1 MQEEVENR
9 SVNLAISTSKLT
21 ARVLARA
28 LNSYLR
34 HRKEVKL
41 RKGEKYS
48 AWSAPKVTEKKTVA
62 SLMKESD
69 KLTNIEISDTDI
81 AGFEKF
87 AKKNRIDYQIK
98 RDDSVTPPK
107 YLVFFKAENGK
118 DMTKAFKEYLA
129 SVMQKE
135 KKPSVL
141 KQLKQ
146 MKEKVA
152 SVPKKVRNKDKEQSL

>member
-41 RKGEKYS
+41 RKVEK
-48 AWSAPKVTEKKTVA
+48 PKAEKKTVA

-152 SVPKKVRNKDKEQSL
+152 SIPKKVRNKDKEQSL

>member
-9 SVNLAISTSKLT
+9 SVNLAISTTKLT

-28 LNSYLR
+28 FNSYLR

-41 RKGEKYS
+41 RKGEK
-48 AWSAPKVTEKKTVA
+48 PRTEKKTVA
-62 SLMKESD
+62 SLMEESD

-81 AGFEKF
+81 VGFEKF

-98 RDDSVTPPK
+98 RDDSVIPPK
-107 YLVFFKAENGK
+107 YLVFFKAENSK

-129 SVMQKE
+129 SIMHKE
-135 KKPSVL
+135 KKPSVI

-152 SVPKKVRNKDKEQSL
+152 SLPKKVRNKDKEQSL

>member
-41 RKGEKYS
+41 RKGEN
-48 AWSAPKVTEKKTVA
+48 PKTEKKTVA

-129 SVMQKE
+129 SIMQKE

-152 SVPKKVRNKDKEQSL
+152 SLPKKVRNKDKEQSL

>member
-9 SVNLAISTSKLT
+9 SVNLAISTTKLT

-41 RKGEKYS
+41 RKGEN
-48 AWSAPKVTEKKTVA
+48 PKTEKKTVA

-135 KKPSVL
+135 KKPSVI

-146 MKEKVA
+146 MKEKAA
-152 SVPKKVRNKDKEQSL
+152 SLPKKVRNKDKEQSL

>member
-41 RKGEKYS
+41 RKGEK
-48 AWSAPKVTEKKTVA
+48 PKTEKKTVA

-98 RDDSVTPPK
+98 RDDSVVPPK

-152 SVPKKVRNKDKEQSL
+152 SLPKKVRNKDKEQSL

>member
-9 SVNLAISTSKLT
+9 SVNLAISTTKLT

-28 LNSYLR
+28 LNCYLR

-41 RKGEKYS
+41 RKGEK
-48 AWSAPKVTEKKTVA
+48 AKTEKKTVA

-69 KLTNIEISDTDI
+69 KLINIEISDTDI

-129 SVMQKE
+129 SIMQKE

-152 SVPKKVRNKDKEQSL
+152 SIPKKVRNKDKEQSL

>member
-9 SVNLAISTSKLT
+9 SVNLAVSTSKLT

-34 HRKEVKL
+34 HRKEAKL
-41 RKGEKYS
+41 HKGEKV
-48 AWSAPKVTEKKTVA
+48 KTEKKTVA
-62 SLMKESD
+62 SLMKESNQ
-69 KLTNIEISDTDI
+69 LTNIEISDTDI

-87 AKKNRIDYQIK
+87 AKKHRIDYQIK
-98 RDDSVTPPK
+98 MDDSVTPPK

-118 DMTKAFKEYLA
+118 DMTKAFREYLA

-135 KKPSVL
+135 QKPSVL

-146 MKEKVA
+146 MKEKVC
-152 SVPKKVRNKDKEQSL
+152 SLPKKVRNKDKEQSL

>member
-41 RKGEKYS
+41 RKGEK
-48 AWSAPKVTEKKTVA
+48 PKAEKKTVA

-152 SVPKKVRNKDKEQSL
+152 SIPKKVRNKDKEQSL

>member
-9 SVNLAISTSKLT
+9 SVNLAISTTKLT

-41 RKGEKYS
+41 RKGEK
-48 AWSAPKVTEKKTVA
+48 PKTEKKTVA
-62 SLMKESD
+62 SLMNESG

-129 SVMQKE
+129 SIIQKE

-152 SVPKKVRNKDKEQSL
+152 SLPKKVRNKDKEQSL